1 MARLEGVDHARGSH
15 DNSFLQ
21 QLQQQLWKQYHEI
34 LLHEDLFWYQRACKD
49 WLKFGDMNTKF
60 FHLSTITCRK
70 RNKIEAFL
78 DDQDNMVLDPEELSP
93 MIVYPILA
101 PYSQRRVPFIRGLEG
116 CFPPSLM
123 IGFP

>member
-1 MARLEGVDHARGSH
+1 M
-15 DNSFLQ
+15 
-21 QLQQQLWKQYHEI
+21 
-34 LLHEDLFWYQRACKD
+34 
-49 WLKFGDMNTKF
+49 KFGDMNTKF